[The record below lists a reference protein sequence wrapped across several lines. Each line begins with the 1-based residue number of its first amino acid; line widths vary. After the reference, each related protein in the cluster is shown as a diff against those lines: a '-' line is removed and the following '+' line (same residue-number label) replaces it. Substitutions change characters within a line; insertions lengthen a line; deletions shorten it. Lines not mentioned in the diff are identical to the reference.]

1 MRCRSCAPIPE
12 EVRQLAGLLER
23 RFSIAVIWA
32 SAQGASRFN
41 EYVQAL
47 EPVAPATLA
56 ARLTELE
63 RAGLLSR
70 LLIDDRPPR
79 VEYRLTRRG
88 ERVAAAV
95 TLLGDV
101 ARARH

>member
-1 MRCRSCAPIPE
+1 MPE

-23 RFSIAVIWA
+23 RFSISVIWA
-32 SAQGASRFN
+32 SAHGASRFN
-41 EYVQAL
+41 ENVQAL
-47 EPVAPATLA
+47 QPVAPGTLT

-63 RAGLLSR
+63 RAGILSR

-79 VEYRLTRRG
+79 VEYRLTQRG

-95 TLLGDV
+95 ALLGNL
-101 ARARH
+101 A

>member
-1 MRCRSCAPIPE
+1 MRCRSCAPIPQ

-23 RFSIAVIWA
+23 RFSISVIWA
-32 SAQGASRFN
+32 SSQGVTRFN

-47 EPVAPATLA
+47 EPIAPATLT

-63 RAGLLSR
+63 RAGVLTR

-79 VEYRLTRRG
+79 VEYRLTPRG
-88 ERVAAAV
+88 KRIATA
-95 TLLGDV
+95 V
-101 ARARH
+101 ARLGELA

>member
-23 RFSIAVIWA
+23 RFSISVIWA
-32 SAQGASRFN
+32 SSQGALRFN

-47 EPVAPATLA
+47 QPVAPGTLT

-63 RAGLLSR
+63 RAGILSR
-70 LLIDDRPPR
+70 VLIDARPPR
-79 VEYRLTRRG
+79 VEYRLTQRG

-95 TLLGDV
+95 ALLGDI
-101 ARARH
+101 ASPRG

>member
-23 RFSIAVIWA
+23 RFSISVIWA
-32 SAQGASRFN
+32 SAQGVRRFN

-47 EPVAPATLA
+47 EPIAPGTLT

-63 RAGLLSR
+63 RAGILAR

-79 VEYRLTRRG
+79 VEYRLTAHG
-88 ERVAAAV
+88 ERIAAAV
-95 TLLGDV
+95 ARLGEL
-101 ARARH
+101 A

>member
-1 MRCRSCAPIPE
+1 MPE
-12 EVRQLAGLLER
+12 EVRHLAGLLER
-23 RFSIAVIWA
+23 RFSISVIWA

-47 EPVAPATLA
+47 RPVAPATLT

-63 RAGLLSR
+63 EAGILSR
-70 LLIDDRPPR
+70 VLVDDRPPR

-95 TLLGDV
+95 ALLGEV
-101 ARARH
+101 ARAR

>member
-23 RFSIAVIWA
+23 RFSISVIWA
-32 SAQGASRFN
+32 SAQGVTRFN

-47 EPVAPATLA
+47 EPIAPATLT

-63 RAGLLSR
+63 RAGILAR

-79 VEYRLTRRG
+79 VEYRLTPRG
-88 ERVAAAV
+88 KRLATA
-95 TLLGDV
+95 V
-101 ARARH
+101 ARIGELA

>member
-23 RFSIAVIWA
+23 RFSISVIWA
-32 SAQGASRFN
+32 STQGASRFN
-41 EYVQAL
+41 EYAQAL
-47 EPVAPATLA
+47 HPVAPGTLT

-63 RAGLLSR
+63 RAGILSR
-70 LLIDDRPPR
+70 RLIDDRPPR
-79 VEYRLTRRG
+79 VEYRLTPRG

-95 TLLGDV
+95 ALLGDI
-101 ARARH
+101 A

>member
-1 MRCRSCAPIPE
+1 MRCRSCAPIPG

-23 RFSIAVIWA
+23 RFSISVIWA
-32 SAQGASRFN
+32 SAQGVTRFN

-47 EPVAPATLA
+47 QPIAPGTLT

-63 RAGLLSR
+63 GAGILSR

-79 VEYRLTRRG
+79 VEYRLTVHGKRI
-88 ERVAAAV
+88 AAAV
-95 TLLGDV
+95 ARLGEL
-101 ARARH
+101 A

>member
-23 RFSIAVIWA
+23 RFSISVIWA
-32 SAQGASRFN
+32 SAQGVTRFN

-47 EPVAPATLA
+47 EPIAPGTLT

-63 RAGLLSR
+63 RAGILSR

-79 VEYRLTRRG
+79 VEYRLTQYG
-88 ERVAAAV
+88 KSIATA
-95 TLLGDV
+95 V
-101 ARARH
+101 ARLGELA

>member
-23 RFSIAVIWA
+23 RFSISVIWA
-32 SAQGASRFN
+32 SAHGVTRFN
-41 EYVQAL
+41 EYVQTL
-47 EPVAPATLA
+47 EPIAPATLT

-63 RAGLLSR
+63 RAGILAR

-79 VEYRLTRRG
+79 VEYRLTPRG
-88 ERVAAAV
+88 KRVATA
-95 TLLGDV
+95 V
-101 ARARH
+101 ARLGELA